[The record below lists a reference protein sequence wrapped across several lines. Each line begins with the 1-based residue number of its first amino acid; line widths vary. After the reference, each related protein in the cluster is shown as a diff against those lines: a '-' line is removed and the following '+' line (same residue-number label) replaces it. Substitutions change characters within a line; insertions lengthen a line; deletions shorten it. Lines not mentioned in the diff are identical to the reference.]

1 MVAVFRDEAQ
11 AERVA
16 AALVGAGVRRD
27 AIRIGE
33 EHDYVTS
40 VRSEMRNELNRSA
53 PTHRAGTFAVVLGA
67 VIGAL
72 VGLPFAFIP
81 MDDLAWWARLLLTCG
96 VGALAGSAVGFVAGG
111 SLSMRGPG
119 DETAAQ
125 RGVTLTVVGDVDAA
139 RPLLLAHAPL
149 RLDLVES
156 GHLPVEV
163 VPDDGERVDPVGRLQ
178 QNVRAD
184 DYRRTES

>member
-1 MVAVFRDEAQ
+1 MVAVFRDQVQ

-16 AALVGAGVRRD
+16 ADLARAGFRRD

-33 EHDYVTS
+33 ERDYVTS

-72 VGLPFAFIP
+72 VGLPFAVIP

-96 VGALAGSAVGFVAGG
+96 IGALAGSAVGFVAGG
-111 SLSMRGPG
+111 SLAMRGPG
-119 DETAAQ
+119 DEMAAQ
-125 RGVTLTVVGDVDAA
+125 RGVTLTVLGDVDAA
-139 RPLLLAHAPL
+139 RPLVLAHRPL

-163 VPDDGERVDPVGRLQ
+163 VADDGERVDPVGRLQ

-184 DYRRTES
+184 DYRRSES